1 MLQSYRVFYREVAV
15 EHSPSIKIA
24 VGNATL
30 TVVISAL
37 KKFTVYSVWV
47 KAVTKAVGP
56 SSTARNVST
65 GEDGEAGIQWW
76 I

>member
-1 MLQSYRVFYREVAV
+1 MLESYRVFYREVSV
-15 EHSPSIKIA
+15 EHSPSMKIA
-24 VGNATL
+24 VGNTTL

-47 KAVTKAVGP
+47 KAVTRAVGP
-56 SSTARNVST
+56 SSTALNVST
-65 GEDGEAGIQWW
+65 GEDGEAGIQWL